1 MYRVDDSSVEKEV
14 IEILTS
20 RPLSLMPMNKL
31 KFIIQAINDYKFTQ
45 VLEIGTFAGGTA
57 YILAKTFKNNTITTV
72 DPSNFE
78 EYFTKQ
84 NHITHLK
91 ILQSKFPELLLEPA
105 SFRHIQ
111 KLYKKKC
118 DNITLITD
126 VVYNVDISQMSC
138 IIVDGGH
145 KVEDIKKDLA
155 YCLENMKP
163 GIIFVDDCMY
173 QHINQCVNTFA
184 KKYNCELV
192 YFDIERNGE
201 WALDLCAIITNP
213 LIKFTQNNC

>member
-31 KFIIQAINDYKFTQ
+31 TPIIKAISDHKLTQ
-45 VLEIGTFAGGTA
+45 VLEIGTFAAGTT
-57 YILAKTFKNNTITTV
+57 YILAKAFPNNSITTV

-84 NHITHLK
+84 EHLDHLMV
-91 ILQSKFPELLLEPA
+91 LQSKYPKLALEPA

-111 KLYKKKC
+111 KLYKKQC
-118 DNITLITD
+118 DNITLITN
-126 VVYNVDISQMSC
+126 VVHNVDISQMSC
-138 IIVDGGH
+138 IIVDGSH
-145 KVEDIKKDLA
+145 KIEVLKTDLE
-155 YCLENMKP
+155 YCYAKMKP

-173 QHINQCVNTFA
+173 QHINKFTKEFA
-184 KKYNCELV
+184 EKYNLELV
-192 YFDIERNGE
+192 YFDIEHNGE
-201 WALDLCAIITNP
+201 WVPDLCAIITNP
-213 LIKFTQNNC
+213 LIKL

>member
-31 KFIIQAINDYKFTQ
+31 THIIKAINDYKLTQ
-45 VLEIGTFAGGTA
+45 VLEIGTFAGGTT
-57 YILAKTFKNNTITTV
+57 YILAKALPSKSITTV

-78 EYFTKQ
+78 EYFTKYDHL
-84 NHITHLK
+84 NHLMV
-91 ILQSKFPELLLEPA
+91 LRSRYPELTLEPA

-111 KLYKKKC
+111 KLYKKQC

-126 VVYNVDISQMSC
+126 VVHNVDISQMSC
-138 IIVDGGH
+138 IILDGSH
-145 KVEDIKKDLA
+145 KDEVLKTDLE
-155 YCLENMKP
+155 YCYANMKP

-173 QHINQCVNTFA
+173 QQINECANRFA
-184 KKYNCELV
+184 KEHNLELV
-192 YFDIERNGE
+192 YFNIEHNGE
-201 WALDLCAIITNP
+201 WKPDLCAIMTNP
-213 LIKFTQNNC
+213 LIKL